1 MDRVFRL
8 NSSGDL
14 VTELAFTATY
24 GPFYSFCV
32 GASGDIYF
40 SATRAGLNVIVK
52 TDATGAVLWEKQ
64 YTAETGAYY
73 VFDLV
78 EHGNVLLAVL
88 YGSPQG
94 GLWAKLSA
102 ASGEIL
108 SIYVNESGY
117 YWGLDYDS
125 DGSVYVCGTN
135 LEKFD
140 AGGSLVWTYS
150 GFPPDDLNNVAV
162 DRINNYVYG
171 LAITAT

>member
-150 GFPPDDLNNVAV
+150 GFPLDDLNNVAV